1 MPITDYDLL
10 HGDSDSFAVL
20 YERHDKDIRKLLWA
34 KKLTFVDDI
43 DDILQQVW
51 SRVYK
56 KRDMYNPKWKFK
68 TWLCQVAIRV
78 AINFNR
84 AKSKWN
90 SMNIPLKKEI
100 SIDIT
105 IDSHLLEPLEI
116 LLLQETKNSVREA
129 INNLTLLEYEAI
141 KTVYFE
147 TKSPSKSQRSYCRRA
162 RRKLHKKLRNV

>member
-1 MPITDYDLL
+1 MLITDYDLL
-10 HGDSDSFAVL
+10 HGDSNAFGAL
-20 YERHDKDIRKLLWA
+20 YERYDRDVRKLLWA

-51 SRVYK
+51 SRVYE

-90 SMNIPLKKEI
+90 NMNVPLEYHTYI
-100 SIDIT
+100 
-105 IDSHLLEPLEI
+105 IDSHLLEPLEM
-116 LLLQETKNSVREA
+116 LLLQEIRNSVREA
-129 INNLTLLEYEAI
+129 VDSLVPPECEAI
-141 KTVYFE
+141 KMTYFE
-147 TKSPSKSQRSYCRRA
+147 MTSSSVSYRTHCRRA